1 MWKKPNRNYI
11 SKYVRYNS
19 LRYRERKYNTLI
31 FYHYIIARS
40 FFVLYYYYILFST
53 TRHENYFD
61 MLHFF
66 YVSLNI
72 KRKKDS
78 VFINIQLFNILS
90 IETGTLFALQILLNN
105 ENFERIIIAFS
116 NSTKF

>member
-40 FFVLYYYYILFST
+40 FLFCITTTYYSALHAMKTILTCYTSFMY
-53 TRHENYFD
+53 H
-61 MLHFF
+61 L
-66 YVSLNI
+66 
-72 KRKKDS
+72 
-78 VFINIQLFNILS
+78 ILREKWS
-90 IETGTLFALQILLNN
+90 PY
-105 ENFERIIIAFS
+105 S
-116 NSTKF
+116 

>member
-19 LRYRERKYNTLI
+19 LRLGYRERKYNTLI

-90 IETGTLFALQILLNN
+90 IEIGNSFAC
-105 ENFERIIIAFS
+105 
-116 NSTKF
+116 